1 MDIDL
6 DGLEALDAID
16 RHGGFSGAA
25 RHLGRVPSAISYT
38 VRQLETHLGV
48 ELFDRSGHR
57 AVFTAAGRAIL
68 DEGRAVLARA
78 RRLQGL
84 AAEFAS
90 GVEPRLSVVFDGI
103 VPMAPVMRVLKA
115 LHDEGV
121 STRIRMRVEFLG
133 GVQDRFEATD
143 ADLMVVK
150 SWEPSQRLVAR
161 DLPPVEVVLVTHAD
175 HPLGAADGGTVTIDD
190 LRSHLELTV
199 HDSSRSSRVVDARVF
214 GGSRVLFLADFASKL
229 QAIEAGLGF
238 GWMPLALVREPLA
251 AGTLVEVPWDGGPR
265 YTFHP
270 ALVHRADRPPGATG
284 QRFIDLLEAELAG
297 V

>member
-38 VRQLETHLGV
+38 VRQLEDRLGV

-57 AVFTAAGRAIL
+57 AVFTPAGRAIL
-68 DEGRAVLARA
+68 DEARAVLARA

-84 AAEFAS
+84 AAEFAA

-103 VPMAPVMRVLKA
+103 VPMAPVMQVLKQ
-115 LHDEGV
+115 LQDDGV
-121 STRIRMRVEFLG
+121 STRVRMRVEFLG

-143 ADLMVVK
+143 ADLMIVK
-150 SWEPSQRLVAR
+150 SWQPSQRLVAR
-161 DLPPVEVVLVTHAD
+161 DLPPVEVVLVASAA
-175 HPLGAADGGTVTIDD
+175 HPLADPADAPVSIDE
-190 LRSHLELTV
+190 LRAHVELTV
-199 HDSSRSSRVVDARVF
+199 HDSSRSSRVVDARLF
-214 GGSRVLFLADFASKL
+214 GGSRVVLLSDFASKL

-238 GWMPLALVREPLA
+238 GWMPLALVRDA
-251 AGTLVEVPWDGGPR
+251 ITAGTLAVVPWAGGSR

-270 ALVHRADRPPGATG
+270 ALVHRADRPPGPTG
-284 QRFIDLLEAELAG
+284 QRFVTLLAEALAA